1 MLILTRRLG
10 QTICIGDNI
19 RVKILGATGNQIRTG
34 VEAPDDVA
42 VHREEVYDRIR
53 QEATETS
60 ERSRSGRHL
69 NGPTKLV

>member
-1 MLILTRRLG
+1 MLILTRRVG

-19 RVKILGATGNQIRTG
+19 RLKILGVTGNQIRVG

-42 VHREEVYDRIR
+42 IHREEVYDRIR

-60 ERSRSGRHL
+60 ERSRSGRRIT
-69 NGPTKLV
+69 GPTKLV